1 MKGLYLYLY
10 LVEPGGASP
19 PQMSPLAPCLGMT
32 REEEEGFFA
41 AVFSFAQQ
49 AAAAVAGTRSPL
61 R

>member
-1 MKGLYLYLY
+1 MARTASA
-10 LVEPGGASP
+10 LVVAAAGASP
-19 PQMSPLAPCLGMT
+19 PQISPLAPCLGMT

-49 AAAAVAGTRSPL
+49 AAATVAGTRSPL